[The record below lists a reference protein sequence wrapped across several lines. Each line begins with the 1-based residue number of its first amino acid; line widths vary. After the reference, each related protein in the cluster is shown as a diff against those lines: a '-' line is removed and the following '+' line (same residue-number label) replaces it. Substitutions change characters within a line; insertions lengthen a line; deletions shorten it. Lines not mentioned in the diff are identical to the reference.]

1 LDLKIDRMEI
11 DDVGSNPKKLAEAIV
26 KQLPSDTCAIPVR
39 EIARAIDI
47 VEIREEVLDGL
58 EGGLVVESGK
68 SIGKILVH
76 SQRSEK
82 RKRFTIAHEI
92 GHYVNPSHTTNSL
105 EGFRCTSADLRIDDS
120 AGQSHHTKME
130 LQANEFA
137 AELLMPESLLKKFF
151 RTRPG
156 LDLDHIIQMSD
167 WFNVSKEAACRR
179 YIERLDEP
187 AALIFSKD
195 GVIKSIRKG
204 KAFPSLSVWVNQRLP
219 SECISSTST
228 RPIGVVTDIHEVV
241 GHVWLTKSAGVS
253 LGVQTL
259 AQQNG
264 FRLTLLTIETL
275 DHHEDFWAEPKFK

>member
-11 DDVGSNPKKLAEAIV
+11 DDVGANPKRLAEAIV
-26 KQLPSDTCAIPVR
+26 KQLPSDTRAIPVR
-39 EIARAIDI
+39 EIAKAIDI
-47 VEIREEVLDGL
+47 IEIREEVLDGL

-68 SIGKILVH
+68 SKGKILVH

-92 GHYVNPSHTTNSL
+92 GHYVNPSHTVSSL
-105 EGFRCTSADLRIDDS
+105 EGFRCTSADFRIDDS
-120 AGQSHHTKME
+120 AAQTVHTKME
-130 LQANEFA
+130 AQANEFA
-137 AELLMPESLLKKFF
+137 AELLMPERLLKTFF

-167 WFNVSKEAACRR
+167 WFNVSKEAASRR

-204 KAFPSLSVWVNQRLP
+204 KAFPSLSVWVGQRLP

-228 RPIGVVTDIHEVV
+228 KPIGVVTDTHEIV
-241 GHVWLTKSAGVS
+241 GHVWLTKSAGIS

-259 AQQNG
+259 AQLNG
-264 FRLTLLTIETL
+264 FRLTFLTIEQL
-275 DHHEDFWAEPKFK
+275 DREDNSWARPKFK